1 MTLQI
6 RSNLLQ
12 KDLEGQETG
21 LNSES
26 VGAERIHEGR
36 IIRQGQR
43 FYIKEYSLNID
54 GSDRQECHKTCIKKK
69 SSDLKG
75 AAGGKNKQAKKQTKL
90 NRKIWF
96 IMPLFH
102 NSNTK
107 ELDTGLLVIYQIF
120 MKRQTTEWQCLHIS
134 TGSAQ
139 QTAAKPGPLYSYLK
153 ERQY

>member
-12 KDLEGQETG
+12 KDLEGQEKG

-26 VGAERIHEGR
+26 VGAECIHEGR

-54 GSDRQECHKTCIKKK
+54 GSDRQECHKTCIRKK

-75 AAGGKNKQAKKQTKL
+75 AAEGKKQT
-90 NRKIWF
+90 
-96 IMPLFH
+96 
-102 NSNTK
+102 SQK
-107 ELDTGLLVIYQIF
+107 ENQIKQKNMVHHALV
-120 MKRQTTEWQCLHIS
+120 S
-134 TGSAQ
+134 
-139 QTAAKPGPLYSYLK
+139 
-153 ERQY
+153 